1 MISKDSF
8 ILYLLYIPQFERK
21 YKLAEKGVFNVVFEG
36 SQFYIDEDYIYFF
49 STKDLSIENI
59 NVGKLQDKVRMY
71 RLPLD
76 KRTYEVIFSAR
87 NIQDLTNLYDH
98 KTLKTV
104 PKFKNRYLESIC
116 EGTTDF
122 EQELAKL
129 EALELYE
136 DCANLRDIINLN
148 FRNTLL
154 IPNKYIEKW
163 Q

>member
-21 YKLAEKGVFNVVFEG
+21 YKLAEKDVFNVVFEG
-36 SQFYIDEDYIYFF
+36 NKFFIDEDYLYFF
-49 STKDLSIENI
+49 SKKDLPIENI
-59 NVGKLQDKVRMY
+59 NVGKLQDQVRMY

-76 KRTYEVIFSAR
+76 KRTYQVIFSAR
-87 NIQDLTNLYDH
+87 TIKDLTNLYDS
-98 KTLKTV
+98 KKLKHV

-116 EGTTDF
+116 GGTTNF
-122 EQELAKL
+122 EEELAKL

-148 FRNTLL
+148 FRSSLL
-154 IPNKYIEKW
+154 IPEKYKEKW
-163 Q
+163 